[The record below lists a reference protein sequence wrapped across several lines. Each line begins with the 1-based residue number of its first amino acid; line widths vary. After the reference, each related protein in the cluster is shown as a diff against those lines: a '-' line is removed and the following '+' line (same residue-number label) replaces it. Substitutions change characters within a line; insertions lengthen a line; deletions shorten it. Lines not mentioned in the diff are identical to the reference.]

1 MLSRYYVH
9 SWSFSCQEIKN
20 GDWIQYSDYF
30 KKSTAKR
37 TNSRLKKKNE
47 ETKKT
52 HNHQHNTRAAIVKQY
67 AWALSS
73 MLQASIPPCI
83 TV

>member
-20 GDWIQYSDYF
+20 GDWVQYSDYF

-37 TNSRLKKKNE
+37 TNSRLKKKNKE
-47 ETKKT
+47 TTTTKKT
-52 HNHQHNTRAAIVKQY
+52 INNRTQEQ
-67 AWALSS
+67 L
-73 MLQASIPPCI
+73 
-83 TV
+83 